1 MIQRYA
7 LALCE
12 SCDGCGTTEGDLRN
26 RDCADCLGTGY
37 ASPQKRILNLQSEL
51 SETRYELDQWAK
63 QCEANMA
70 LLKQSLDAGEEAI
83 KQRDTYAAALCEIMQ
98 NEEAMHRMGYNPY
111 LIASAALKGGSHE

>member
-1 MIQRYA
+1 MSARYA

-26 RDCADCLGTGY
+26 RDCQDCLGTGY
-37 ASPQKRILNLQSEL
+37 AYPQKRILNLQSEL
-51 SETRYELDQWAK
+51 SETRHELDSWAK
-63 QCEANMA
+63 QCESNMA
-70 LLKQSLDAGEEAI
+70 LLKDALATGEKAI
-83 KQRDTYAAALCEIMQ
+83 KQRDTYAAALREIMA

>member
-1 MIQRYA
+1 MSARHA

-26 RDCADCLGTGY
+26 RDCIDCLGTGY
-37 ASPQKRILNLQSEL
+37 AAPQKRILNLQSEF
-51 SETRYELDQWAK
+51 SEMRYQRDDWAK
-63 QCEANMA
+63 QCESNMR

-83 KQRDTYAAALCEIMQ
+83 KQRDTYAAALRDIMQ

-111 LIASAALKGGSHE
+111 LIASEALKGGSHE